1 MGGAPSGPH
10 LPPPRVGPPPLAD
23 PRPPETL
30 QSPNWCSPPHKAS
43 RGGQRTGRPAGCPR
57 PCGRCSGVP
66 VGCCGGREL
75 LSPPPVDPHDHLTP
89 RWGCANFQMQPDALW
104 TRMWILRKALWCLPC
119 RSVMCSW
126 QHSDL
131 CLAGGEPR
139 PASSVPK
146 PRGEP
151 C

>member
-1 MGGAPSGPH
+1 MLPQGPTCL
-10 LPPPRVGPPPLAD
+10 LPAWGFRLWPI

-66 VGCCGGREL
+66 VGYCGGREL